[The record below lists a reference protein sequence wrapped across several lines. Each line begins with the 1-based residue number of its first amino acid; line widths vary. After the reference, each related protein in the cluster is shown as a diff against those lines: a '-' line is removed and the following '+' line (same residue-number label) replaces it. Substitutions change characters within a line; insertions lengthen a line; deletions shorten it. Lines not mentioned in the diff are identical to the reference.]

1 MAKKQK
7 RLNSITYNTDMVDG
21 TDIVAAYFVEEC
33 MCKVLL
39 CVKNNINLPNK
50 TDHKSWIYLS
60 E

>member
-7 RLNSITYNTDMVDG
+7 RLNSITYNTDMIDG

-50 TDHKSWIYLS
+50 TDHKS
-60 E
+60 